1 MIYNRFAQ
9 WFEFLNDDCDYIK
22 WSQYFTARLE
32 EFGAGKNGLELGCG
46 SGAFC
51 RLLTRAGYRMTGLD
65 LSRAMLQVALEK
77 AQNEGLNIL
86 YIEGDA
92 ATFRAPEKYDFI
104 LAPNDCYNY
113 IPKEK
118 LPAAFRHAAA
128 ALKKGGIFWVDVS
141 SEYKYRN
148 IIANN
153 MFADDR
159 DEVTYLSFN
168 RLEEDRVITDL
179 TLFIRE
185 EDGRFSRADE
195 RHVQYIHTEEE
206 LISALEG
213 AGFCSLRAEGHL
225 GQRKEGSQRLN
236 LLCKKK

>member
-1 MIYNRFAQ
+1 
-9 WFEFLNDDCDYIK
+9 
-22 WSQYFTARLE
+22 
-32 EFGAGKNGLELGCG
+32 
-46 SGAFC
+46 
-51 RLLTRAGYRMTGLD
+51 
-65 LSRAMLQVALEK
+65 
-77 AQNEGLNIL
+77 
-86 YIEGDA
+86 
-92 ATFRAPEKYDFI
+92 
-104 LAPNDCYNY
+104 
-113 IPKEK
+113 
-118 LPAAFRHAAA
+118 
-128 ALKKGGIFWVDVS
+128 
-141 SEYKYRN
+141 
-148 IIANN
+148 

>member
-128 ALKKGGIFWVDVS
+128 ALKKGGIFWVDVNT
-141 SEYKYRN
+141 N
-148 IIANN
+148 IA
-153 MFADDR
+153 
-159 DEVTYLSFN
+159 T
-168 RLEEDRVITDL
+168 
-179 TLFIRE
+179 
-185 EDGRFSRADE
+185 
-195 RHVQYIHTEEE
+195 
-206 LISALEG
+206 
-213 AGFCSLRAEGHL
+213 
-225 GQRKEGSQRLN
+225 
-236 LLCKKK
+236 